1 MSAKPVPL
9 LEVNALKK
17 HFPLRS
23 GLMGGVKAYVYAV
36 DGVSFSIDRGETL
49 SVVGESGCGK
59 STVGKTILR
68 LIDPTDGEVLLDG
81 QRIDNLPA
89 RKLRDMRRRVQVVF
103 QDPFSSLNPRQR
115 VGDIIAEPIRNFGLS
130 QNRGELDDRVAALMD
145 KVRLPRDAVRRFPHE
160 FSGGQRQRIG
170 IARALA
176 PGSDLIICD
185 EAVSALDVSV
195 KAQIVNLLSDLQ
207 DELGLALLFI
217 SHDLAIVEHLT
228 HRVAVMYLGKIVEL
242 TDRRTLFAT
251 PHHPYTKALL
261 SAVPVPD
268 PMAKRQRIILT
279 GDVPSPINPP
289 SGCRFHTRC
298 PFVFDRCRVEEPVLR
313 PVHGGASNTLQM
325 SACHLDET
333 PATPVVPVAA

>member
-1 MSAKPVPL
+1 MSQAGRPKL
-9 LEVNALKK
+9 LEVNGLKK
-17 HFPLRS
+17 HFPLKG
-23 GLMGGVKAYVYAV
+23 GLFGGNRGYVYAV
-36 DGVSFSIDRGETL
+36 DGVSFHIEKGETL

-59 STVGKTILR
+59 STVGKAILR
-68 LIDPTDGEVLLDG
+68 LFPVTDGEVYLDG
-81 QRIDNLPA
+81 ERIDNLSA
-89 RKLRDMRRRVQVVF
+89 AALRPMRRRVQVVF

-115 VGDIIAEPIRNFGLS
+115 VRDIIAEPIVNFGLAANGS
-130 QNRGELDDRVAALMD
+130 ELDDRVAALMD
-145 KVRLPRDAVRRFPHE
+145 KVRLPRDAMRRYPHE

-242 TDRRTLFAT
+242 ADRRTLFSN

-268 PMAKRQRIILT
+268 PTAKRQRIILR

-298 PFVFDRCRVEEPVLR
+298 PFAFDRCRSEEPMLR
-313 PVHGGASNTLQM
+313 KVESGQV
-325 SACHLDET
+325 SACHLDKA
-333 PATPVVPVAA
+333 PDVDVMPHAA

>member
-1 MSAKPVPL
+1 MNERPL
-9 LEVNALKK
+9 LEVHALKK
-17 HFPLRS
+17 HFPLKA
-23 GLMGGVKAYVYAV
+23 GFLGGRKGVVHAL
-36 DGVSFSIDRGETL
+36 DGVSFDLARGETL

-59 STVGKTILR
+59 STLGKTILR
-68 LIDPTDGEVLLDG
+68 LIEPTSGAVMLDGERV
-81 QRIDNLPA
+81 DNVH
-89 RKLRDMRRRVQVVF
+89 RSKLADFRRRVQVVF

-115 VGDIIAEPIRNFGLS
+115 VRDIIAEPIINFGLAH
-130 QNRGELDDRVAALMD
+130 GVELEERVAALMD
-145 KVRLPRDAVRRFPHE
+145 KVRLPRDAMHRFPHE

-242 TDRRTLFAT
+242 ADRRTLFAH
-251 PHHPYTKALL
+251 PHHPYTRALL

-268 PMAKRQRIILT
+268 PSVPRNRIILK

-289 SGCRFHTRC
+289 AGCRFQTRC
-298 PFVFDRCRVEEPVLR
+298 PHVFDRCRSEEPVLR
-313 PVHGGASNTLQM
+313 QTSKPGQT
-325 SACHLDET
+325 SACHLDM
-333 PATPVVPVAA
+333 APV

>member
-1 MSAKPVPL
+1 MSAL

-17 HFPLRS
+17 HFPLT
-23 GLMGGVKAYVYAV
+23 GGIFGGNRGYVYAV
-36 DGVSFSIDRGETL
+36 DGVTFTVARGETL
-49 SVVGESGCGK
+49 SIVGESGCGK
-59 STVGKTILR
+59 STVGRMVLR
-68 LIDPTDGEVLLDG
+68 LVNPTDGEIYLDG
-81 QRIDNLPA
+81 ERID
-89 RKLRDMRRRVQVVF
+89 KLSGAGLRPMRRRVQVVF

-115 VGDIIAEPIRNFGLS
+115 VRDIIAEPMINFGIGKS
-130 QNRGELDDRVAALMD
+130 ARDIDERVASLME
-145 KVRLPRDAVRRFPHE
+145 KVRLPTDAMRRFPHE

-242 TDRRTLFAT
+242 ADRRTLFAR
-251 PHHPYTKALL
+251 PHHPYTRALL

-268 PMAKRQRIILT
+268 PLAQRQRIILR

-298 PFVFDRCRVEEPVLR
+298 PNAQDVCRRDEPELR
-313 PVHGGASNTLQM
+313 KIADGHV
-325 SACHLDET
+325 SACHFDLPLDT
-333 PATPVVPVAA
+333 DVIPHQA

>member
-1 MSAKPVPL
+1 MNAKPVPL

-23 GLMGGVKAYVYAV
+23 GLMGGVKANVYAV
-36 DGVSFSIDRGETL
+36 DGVSFTIDRGETL

-68 LIDPTDGEVLLDG
+68 LIEPTAGEVFLDG

-115 VGDIIAEPIRNFGLS
+115 VGDIIAEPIVNFGLTK
-130 QNRGELDDRVAALMD
+130 NRAELDDRVAALMD
-145 KVRLPRDAVRRFPHE
+145 KVRLPRDAVRRYPHE

-268 PMAKRQRIILT
+268 PTAKRQRIILT

-289 SGCRFHTRC
+289 TGCRFHTRC
-298 PFVFDRCRVEEPVLR
+298 PFVFDRCRVEEPMLR
-313 PVHGGASNTLQM
+313 RVGHGSGVQM